1 MATKKEQQVFMAPI
15 SGHAFNDDM
24 SKMVVSDSSRLAYIY
39 SRESNGKYVLESEL
53 KKHIERVLSVD
64 WAPKTN
70 RIVTCAGDRNAYVWN
85 WVADK
90 GEWVPSLVL
99 LRIERAATY
108 VRWSPNEDRFAVGSG
123 ARLLSICYYDEEHDW
138 WVSKHIKKPIRST
151 ILCVDWHPNNYIIAI
166 GSCDFKCRVFSSA
179 LKELDDK
186 PEVSPWMAKLSKFS
200 TLLAEFDTSDGW
212 VHGVK
217 FSPSGDKL
225 AWVSHDS
232 SINVVDMN
240 TQDKVSRILSTALP
254 LNSVIWGSE
263 TAVIAGGHDCYPVL
277 YNLVGDNI
285 VFGAKLDVN
294 NKKAG
299 GGISAMARFKMM
311 DSRGG
316 AESDNSTTL
325 DTTHQNAIKEL
336 RPTKMA
342 GAKLKQFSSVGKDGK
357 LVIWDVD
364 ALVAAIQGLKL

>member
-1 MATKKEQQVFMAPI
+1 MATKKEQQIFTGPI
-15 SGHAFNDDM
+15 SGHGFNHDM
-24 SKMVVSDSSRLAYIY
+24 SKMIISDSSRSSYIY
-39 SRESNGKYVLESEL
+39 SRDSSGKYVEEAEL
-53 KKHIERVLSVD
+53 SKHIERVLSVD

-85 WVADK
+85 WDAEK
-90 GEWVPSLVL
+90 AEWKASLVL

-151 ILCVDWHPNNYIIAI
+151 ILCVDWHPNNYIVAI

-240 TQDKVSRILSTALP
+240 TQDKVSRIVMASLP

-263 TAVIAGGHDCYPVL
+263 SSVICGGHDCYPVL
-277 YNLVGDNI
+277 YNLVGDNV

-294 NKKAG
+294 NKKAD

-316 AESDNSTTL
+316 AEKDNSTKL

-336 RPTKMA
+336 RVTKMA
-342 GAKLKQFSSVGKDGK
+342 GAQLKQFSSVGKDGK